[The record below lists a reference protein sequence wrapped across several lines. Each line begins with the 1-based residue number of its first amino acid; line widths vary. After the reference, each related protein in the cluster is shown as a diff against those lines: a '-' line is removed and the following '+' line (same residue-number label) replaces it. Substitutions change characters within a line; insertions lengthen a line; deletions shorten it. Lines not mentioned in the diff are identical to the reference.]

1 MPGTKRPGLFGLAAI
16 GLLLATVGARA
27 EAASI
32 KIALLS
38 QWSVNQHR
46 SGWHGTLVPAFLTA
60 LEGGV
65 VDGAVFWWQRGAIQR
80 SSLVEKP
87 IRVLSGPESTSLGG
101 RGEFEL
107 VRVRGPRASSA
118 WIDVDVVPRTDQP
131 DDVLVLQI
139 GGDSNVLRQILETLL
154 VVSKDG
160 VLSELRLA
168 RRSLIPGEGVPVIVA
183 PPDRSVPPR
192 GTLFRGTNGV
202 EFLVL
207 RSPVDAVPYGGV
219 TPNDRADLAFP
230 QGGEWREGD
239 RVFVRMSPAVVRGIA
254 PAIVLGWR
262 DRVVR
267 PDPDPPEPLRRQSSR
282 GRFVPG

>member
-1 MPGTKRPGLFGLAAI
+1 MRGGKRPGFSGLAI
-16 GLLLATVGARA
+16 LGLLLSTVGALA

-46 SGWHGTLVPAFLTA
+46 SGWQGSLVPALRTA

-65 VDGAVFWWQRGAIQR
+65 VDRTVLWSQRGAIQR

-87 IRVLSGPESTSLGG
+87 IRVLTGPGAASLGG

-107 VRVRGPRASSA
+107 TGVRRPREASA
-118 WIDVDVVPRTDQP
+118 WTEVDVVPRTNRP
-131 DDVLVLQI
+131 DDMVVLEV
-139 GGDSNVLRQILETLL
+139 GGDSDVVRQILATLL
-154 VVSKDG
+154 VVSRDG
-160 VLSELRLA
+160 VWNELKLA
-168 RRSLIPGEGVPVIVA
+168 RRSLISGEGVPVLLA
-183 PPDRSVPPR
+183 PFDPSVR
-192 GTLFRGTNGV
+192 HAAGTLFRGMHGV
-202 EFLVL
+202 EFLVI

-239 RVFVRMSPAVVRGIA
+239 RVFLKMSLAVLQGGA

-267 PDPDPPEPLRRQSSR
+267 PDPDPPEPLRR
-282 GRFVPG
+282 